1 MRVPTKADPHRDEW
15 SGGDG
20 LPGVLV
26 HEPLVAISRDLI
38 TKSPIVAYSADIGHE
53 DARFSGDVRAHI
65 PGSAPTIRQAAR
77 VLGAHHNSVR
87 HRVTLAERELG
98 LSISDT
104 YGRSQLFMGLM
115 LRRLR
120 ETYPLV
126 NADV

>member
-1 MRVPTKADPHRDEW
+1 MLQGFGIFTTLTPAQINEVDVIRAMDRILEAGPPDMLMTLD
-15 SGGDG
+15 S
-20 LPGVLV
+20 
-26 HEPLVAISRDLI
+26 VA
-38 TKSPIVAYSADIGHE
+38 A
-53 DARFSGDVRAHI
+53 
-65 PGSAPTIRQAAR
+65 APTIRQAAR

-120 ETYPLV
+120 ETYETYPLV